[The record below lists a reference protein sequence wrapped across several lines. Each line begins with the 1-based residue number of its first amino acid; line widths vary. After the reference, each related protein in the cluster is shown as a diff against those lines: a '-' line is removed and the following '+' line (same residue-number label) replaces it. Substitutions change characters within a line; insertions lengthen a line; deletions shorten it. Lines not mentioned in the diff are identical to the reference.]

1 MSAFLPAFRRVA
13 FQAPS
18 RFFVCNQ
25 CLRQT
30 PRAAP
35 SSRILNAAQSRFFV
49 ANATG
54 PVNTLA
60 AEAAEAAAKAS
71 AQAKYV
77 FPKTTSRAVGYWL
90 IGSAVSVFGIVV
102 WGGLTRLTESGY
114 VNEAQIQ
121 PLFVLTDLNPA

>member
-25 CLRQT
+25 CLRQA

-35 SSRILNAAQSRFFV
+35 SSRILNAAAQSRFFV

-54 PVNTLA
+54 PVNALA
-60 AEAAEAAAKAS
+60 NEAAAAAAKAS

-114 VNEAQIQ
+114 VAQSHI
-121 PLFVLTDLNPA
+121 PYHCSDLD

>member
-13 FQAPS
+13 LQAPS

-25 CLRQT
+25 CLRQG
-30 PRAAP
+30 PRAP
-35 SSRILNAAQSRFFV
+35 STSRILNAAQSRFFA

-54 PVNTLA
+54 PVNAL
-60 AEAAEAAAKAS
+60 AAEAAAKAS
-71 AQAKYV
+71 VSSKYV
-77 FPKTTSRAVGYWL
+77 FPKTTSKAVGYWL

-114 VNEAQIQ
+114 VARFPAKQNEYG
-121 PLFVLTDLNPA
+121 